1 MICGPCSEIVSP
13 LIIDCIYIETNGK
26 ESENNPNKWI
36 KETRCLNE
44 TVENGSKRKMRY
56 TWLEKEKHWREKMAG
71 FETECGSLSASFELF
86 PNRMSSFQDNW
97 TQKKICAKKN
107 SVDISPPKCD
117 SINTKY
123 QNLSIGG
130 WIIISTWL

>member
-56 TWLEKEKHWREKMAG
+56 TWLEKENTGEKKWLALRLSVAACRLPLNSSRIECPH
-71 FETECGSLSASFELF
+71 FRITEHKRKYA
-86 PNRMSSFQDNW
+86 P
-97 TQKKICAKKN
+97 KKN